1 MNVNLRNTWFDSGLQ
16 FKKDGKGYD
25 FIYAWYSYYSR
36 KGNQTEHHILPEL
49 LALSTIFK
57 RFGTLEA
64 FASKIPFV
72 STNAQAFFRLADK
85 TIREIITSNYDKI
98 CALIPRETK
107 LANKYQE
114 LEVASKGYTPKRIQV
129 CCSNTQVLFWH
140 KAWRT
145 RKYLTYLAKADI
157 YHNFS
162 LYCPHEFIH
171 VSFKYSN

>member
-1 MNVNLRNTWFDSGLQ
+1 
-16 FKKDGKGYD
+16 
-25 FIYAWYSYYSR
+25 
-36 KGNQTEHHILPEL
+36 L

-57 RFGTLEA
+57 QFGNLEA

-72 STNAQAFFRLADK
+72 STNAQAFFRLTDK

-129 CCSNTQVLFWH
+129 CCSNIQVLFWH
-140 KAWRT
+140 KA
-145 RKYLTYLAKADI
+145 
-157 YHNFS
+157 
-162 LYCPHEFIH
+162 
-171 VSFKYSN
+171 